1 MNPNDRNPWQGL
13 NTAQLAELDAAVM
26 RPDTSQLNMTEA
38 YDQLSHEY
46 GMRAARLLVDNDL
59 RGAMFAAEISHTADR
74 MATNHTRAMD
84 AAREAINQMRE
95 ITARDPA
102 GELVYVP
109 GLKSRRRVKRP
120 FPADGPS
127 D

>member
-13 NTAQLAELDAAVM
+13 NTAQLAELDAALT
-26 RPDTSQLNMTEA
+26 RPERVQLNPVEV

-46 GMRAARLLVDNDL
+46 GMRAARMLVANDL
-59 RGAMFAAEISHTADR
+59 RGAMYAAEISEAAER
-74 MATNHTRAMD
+74 MATGQQRAMEV
-84 AAREAINQMRE
+84 AREAINRMRE
-95 ITARDPA
+95 IAAQDPA
-102 GELVYVP
+102 GRLVHIP
-109 GLKSRRRVKRP
+109 GHKKRKRVKP